1 MKKQMLYALT
11 AMAAF
16 LPISCASTQK
26 TAEETNSYFEKVE
39 LNGSKVPYTLLA
51 KTADGVEIQN
61 GGYGS
66 DACVHPTDPN
76 LFYLLT
82 DRGPNIDFTG
92 SNGKGKL
99 FPIPS
104 YAPRIG
110 LFKMN
115 KDGSVS
121 LVKEITLKTPDG
133 KDITGL
139 PNPNGKGATGEI
151 AYDLEGNILGTDE
164 YGLDSEGIV
173 AMKDGTFWIS
183 DEYGPHIV
191 HYDSD
196 GKQIERI
203 SPYGM
208 DTGNRHLPAVLA
220 RRRANRGMEGLAVT
234 PDGKTLV
241 GIMQSTLFNP
251 SKKEIKNNQLVR
263 IVTFDIKNGS
273 TKQYAYIQNKE
284 TDSTCGITALS
295 NTEFVVI
302 ERDGKFSGEKEAH
315 KYLFKINLKDAT
327 DITGANPESKEGLLV
342 NGKTLEQC
350 TTEEIESA
358 GIKPVKKEFLVDLVE
373 YLPNKYPHDKLEG
386 LWIID
391 SNTVAVANDNDFAI
405 NVENNQLVQ
414 KILPGTNSIDDDV
427 IYVIKLP
434 KSLK

>member
-1 MKKQMLYALT
+1 MKRQLFYALAAT
-11 AMAAF
+11 AA
-16 LPISCASTQK
+16 LLLISCASTSK
-26 TAEETNSYFEKVE
+26 AGTTANSAFEKVG
-39 LNGSKVPYTLLA
+39 LNGSKVPYTVLA
-51 KTADGVEIQN
+51 KTSDGVEIQN

-66 DACVHPTDPN
+66 DACAHPTDSN

-82 DRGPNIDFTG
+82 DRGPNIDFKG
-92 SNGKGKL
+92 SNGKGKM

-115 KDGSVS
+115 EDGSVS

-139 PNPNGKGATGEI
+139 PNPDGKGATGEI
-151 AYDLEGNILGTDE
+151 AYDLDGNILVTEEFGV
-164 YGLDSEGIV
+164 DSEGIG
-173 AMKDGTFWIS
+173 AMKDGSFWIS

-191 HYDSD
+191 HYDAD

-208 DTGNRHLPAVLA
+208 DTGKRHLPAVLA
-220 RRRANRGMEGLAVT
+220 RRRANRGMEGLSVT
-234 PDGKTLV
+234 PDGTTLV

-263 IVTFDIKNGS
+263 IVTFDIKTGS

-295 NTEFVVI
+295 STEFVVI

-315 KYLFKINLKDAT
+315 KYLFKIDIKDAT
-327 DITGANPESKEGLLV
+327 DITGENPESKEGLLI

-350 TTEEIESA
+350 STDEIEAA

-386 LWIID
+386 LWILD
-391 SNTVAVANDNDFAI
+391 SSTIAVANDNDFAI

-414 KILPGTNSIDDDV
+414 KILPGTTSIDDDV
-427 IYVIKLP
+427 IYVIKIP